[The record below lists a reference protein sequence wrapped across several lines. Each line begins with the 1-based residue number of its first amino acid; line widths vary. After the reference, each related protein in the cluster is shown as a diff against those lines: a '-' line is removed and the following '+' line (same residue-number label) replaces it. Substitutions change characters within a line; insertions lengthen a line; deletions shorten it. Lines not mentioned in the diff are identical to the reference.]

1 MINVFIKF
9 DQSFISSREMLNN
22 SHEGLMTQEGNSMSP
37 ATNQV
42 ELQKSDQI
50 RQILS
55 KYEDFIMTIE
65 NLKEP
70 MNFEKIDLS

>member
-1 MINVFIKF
+1 
-9 DQSFISSREMLNN
+9 
-22 SHEGLMTQEGNSMSP
+22 MSP

-42 ELQKSDQI
+42 ELQKSSEI
-50 RQILS
+50 KRIPL

-70 MNFEKIDLS
+70 MNFEEIDLSQGWRRAMQSEMESIDNN

>member
-1 MINVFIKF
+1 MNP
-9 DQSFISSREMLNN
+9 
-22 SHEGLMTQEGNSMSP
+22 T
-37 ATNQV
+37 TNQV

-70 MNFEKIDLS
+70 MNFKEIDSS